1 VLNRC
6 QKVFPVFRR
15 IVAQVETV
23 ERVQQQLHEA
33 LLLFR
38 LFQDSPVKEVQQ
50 QLHEALLLFQLFQD
64 SPAKEVQQ
72 QLHEA
77 LLLFQLFQDS
87 PAKEVQQQG
96 GAQTSSLFRM
106 TTLPPSCPSPQALVS
121 SASAA

>member
-1 VLNRC
+1 
-6 QKVFPVFRR
+6 VFRR